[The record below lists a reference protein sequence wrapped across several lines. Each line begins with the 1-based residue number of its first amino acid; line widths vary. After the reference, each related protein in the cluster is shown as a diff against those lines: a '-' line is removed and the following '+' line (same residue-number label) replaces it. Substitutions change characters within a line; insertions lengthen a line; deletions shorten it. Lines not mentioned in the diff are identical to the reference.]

1 MKPDLV
7 ALQLTQKATITGSET
22 DVKSIQD
29 TEIEAELFIKNKWFL
44 IWIRALRIY
53 QWPKNLLMFVPL
65 LTSFSFSDS
74 RKIVISLYGFLA
86 FGLVASATYLLNDLI
101 DLDSDR
107 HHPRKRFRPLAS
119 GAIGVLPAIATM
131 LIMLCFGLVLA
142 FNISQS
148 FGTAVVA
155 YVAITIAYSLVLKR
169 KIMIDVLCLAGLYT
183 WRIIAGA
190 IALNLDTSN
199 WLLAFSMFL
208 FLSLALMKRCAELIS
223 LAELSQTTAKGRG
236 YQVSDTAILSAFGAA
251 SGYLAVLV
259 IVFYIDTPTTTINYS
274 HPQVLWLLS
283 PLLFYWI
290 SRLWI
295 KTTRGEMHDDPIVY
309 AARDMCSWLVLITF
323 CAITLFAW
331 RMPKFNLWNH
341 SPEKIV
347 TVHYA
352 LPFIR

>member
-1 MKPDLV
+1 MKPDSV
-7 ALQLTQKATITGSET
+7 ALKPNQQSTIVKLET
-22 DVKSIQD
+22 NVKSA
-29 TEIEAELFIKNKWFL
+29 ENIEFKPLLFFGSKMFL
-44 IWIRALRIY
+44 VWIRALRIY
-53 QWPKNLLMFVPL
+53 QWPKNLLIFVPL
-65 LTSFSFSDS
+65 LTSFSFSDPS
-74 RKIVISLYGFLA
+74 KIAVSLYGFLSL
-86 FGLVASATYLLNDLI
+86 GMVASATYLLNDLI

-119 GAIGVLPAIATM
+119 GAIGILPAIAVL
-131 LIMLCFGLVLA
+131 LIMLFLGLALA
-142 FNISQS
+142 INISLS
-148 FGTAVVA
+148 FGATIVA
-155 YVAITIAYSLVLKR
+155 YLMVTIAYSLVLKR

-223 LAELSQTTAKGRG
+223 LAELSQTVSKGRG
-236 YQVSDTAILSAFGAA
+236 YKVSDTAILSAFGAA

-259 IVFYIDTPTTTINYS
+259 IVFYIDTPATAINYM
-274 HPQVLWLLS
+274 HPRVLWLLS

-309 AARDMCSWLVLITF
+309 AARDMCSWMVLITF
-323 CAITLFAW
+323 CVITLFAW
-331 RMPKFNLWNH
+331 RMPEFKLRNH
-341 SPEKIV
+341 NSEKIV
-347 TVHYA
+347 TTQHVFP
-352 LPFIR
+352 LK